1 MLLGGTWLDDRFR
14 ILRRDRD
21 RGTNFRD
28 LGSGINIVTIV
39 NRIVTVSLIARNAI
53 YNTAGRP
60 LTVSTEMIP
69 LVQ

>member
-1 MLLGGTWLDDRFR
+1 M
-14 ILRRDRD
+14 
-21 RGTNFRD
+21 
-28 LGSGINIVTIV
+28 TIV